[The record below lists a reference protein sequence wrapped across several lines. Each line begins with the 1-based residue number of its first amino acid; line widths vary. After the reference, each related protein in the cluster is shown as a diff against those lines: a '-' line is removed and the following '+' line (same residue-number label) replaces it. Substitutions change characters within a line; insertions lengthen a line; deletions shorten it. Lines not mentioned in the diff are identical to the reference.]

1 MCAKAWQSWAS
12 IRSAAARRSSARASR
27 ATSRNGPRSRAPR
40 TSGTTSVS
48 QRVARDPQAG
58 RAHVVAAQLAQRVAD
73 EIGADFL
80 APVKNEGGIVHRLR
94 ARGHQPARL
103 LDHFVGQLFAFQKYI
118 RPVDDI
124 ATQRLLAV
132 ATQQT
137 APSFF
142 RQKSIALRHS

>member
-73 EIGADFL
+73 EIGDDFL
-80 APVKNEGGIVHRLR
+80 AHVKIEVGIVQRLR
-94 ARGHQPARL
+94 ARGQPPDSI
-103 LDHFVGQLFAFQKYI
+103 LDLSV
-118 RPVDDI
+118 
-124 ATQRLLAV
+124 
-132 ATQQT
+132 
-137 APSFF
+137 
-142 RQKSIALRHS
+142 